1 MGLRPYILITFRR
14 LLVLTFSIFKQRIP
28 PPNVKL
34 KKTPI
39 RPHIK
44 QNFFSHRLVL
54 FLKNT
59 HLRRVI

>member
-34 KKTPI
+34 KNHPSGPILNKT
-39 RPHIK
+39 
-44 QNFFSHRLVL
+44 FFHTALSS
-54 FLKNT
+54 F
-59 HLRRVI
+59 